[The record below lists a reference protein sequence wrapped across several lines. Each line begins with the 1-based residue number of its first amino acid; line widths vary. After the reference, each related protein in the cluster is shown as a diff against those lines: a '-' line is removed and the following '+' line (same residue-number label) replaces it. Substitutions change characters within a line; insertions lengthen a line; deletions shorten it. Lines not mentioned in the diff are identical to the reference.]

1 MEQRIKRDRRLVSL
15 VNEFEAMSETG
26 NLTYLNEKTFNQLI
40 SYYQGEFLIDKALEV
55 VDMAMS
61 QFQYRVEFYVTKAK
75 LLIRDQQFNEALQII
90 EEASNISPSENEL
103 VILKARC
110 IGALGNDSEALSL
123 LNSIK
128 GYASKLDLCDIYTC
142 ESYVY
147 ETNKKYSK
155 MFEVLKAALRIDPLS
170 LEALERMWISIELS
184 KNYEESITFHNELLE
199 VNPYNFLA
207 WYNLG
212 HAYSC
217 LGEYEK
223 AISSMEYSFI
233 INENF
238 DIAYLECADICCQI
252 SDYKKALSI
261 YEEANANFGP
271 DSELLV
277 QIAECH
283 LKLENLLSAK
293 ANLFSALRLDLYND
307 EIYFLLGEC
316 YLKEKSL
323 HSAISAY
330 KKAIDLEDGREEYY
344 EGIGKAYVQ
353 LGDNNTAAQYFDIAT
368 EIAPEQE
375 FLWYQYTSILVKLG
389 RVGEALQILDE
400 AEDYAVGPELLYC
413 RAVCLSLLGQK
424 KEALVIL
431 DEALIDNFEMHNK
444 LFDLDPSL
452 KFDKDILSII
462 HYYEGEPKM

>member
-147 ETNKKYSK
+147 ETNKKYTK